1 MLVLGHYGIYGNEP
15 AQKGWTAHIF
25 TGPEPISMGPFYTTF
40 IEIVKGWE
48 WEAISQHWA
57 EASRLDHTKHLIMNH
72 ALGCKCGLT
81 YVKYGYLM

>member
-1 MLVLGHYGIYGNEP
+1 MNLLKRAGLHTSSQ
-15 AQKGWTAHIF
+15 AQNL
-25 TGPEPISMGPFYTTF
+25 SMGPFYTTF

-57 EASRLDHTKHLIMNH
+57 EASSLDHTKQLIMNH

-81 YVKYGYLM
+81 YVSYGYLM